1 MVLCVV
7 LCAVLCA
14 VLNAVLCA
22 VPCAVLSARLCVAM
36 FTVLCGDV
44 GKNHP
49 SIVGAMQC
57 TASNNDGEVKIGMTY
72 CFCI

>member
-1 MVLCVV
+1 M
-7 LCAVLCA
+7 
-14 VLNAVLCA
+14 
-22 VPCAVLSARLCVAM
+22 AM

-44 GKNHP
+44 GKYHP
-49 SIVGAMQC
+49 SIVGALQC